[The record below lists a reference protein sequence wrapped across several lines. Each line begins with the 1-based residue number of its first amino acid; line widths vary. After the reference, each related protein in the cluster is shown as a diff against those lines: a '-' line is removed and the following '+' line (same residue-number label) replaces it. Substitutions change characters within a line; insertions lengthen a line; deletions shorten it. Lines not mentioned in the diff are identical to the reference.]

1 MRVSAVVPVK
11 NEERSIGRLLDALL
25 NQTRRPDEIV
35 VVDGGSSD
43 RTADI
48 VRAYVAGGHA
58 VRLIR
63 TDHAYPGQARNIGVA
78 LSKGEVIAFWDGGMV
93 PRPDTLERLV
103 HPILKGTA
111 DLVHGRLVTEPAGF
125 ADRCFMLALLPA
137 WNAVQNGFRFNAHP
151 IANTALRR
159 SVWEAAGGFPPWRA
173 GEDQAFR
180 EKVAACG
187 ARIAYEPEAVTV
199 MRPGESFSQLLRK
212 LVVYSRHNLL
222 AGRGRLWH
230 HGLARI
236 YLVTLAVA
244 GLLAVKGLPF
254 GVVFPSLIAF
264 QATARVFRSAWAKR
278 GFLPFSPWS
287 PSVFMGSWLLLL
299 GADLATMAGAIAWLL
314 GDRMSLAPT
323 QFHEPRV
330 LESLPE
336 EGT

>member
-25 NQTRRPDEIV
+25 NQTHRPDEIV

-78 LSKGEVIAFWDGGMV
+78 LSNGEVIAFWDGGMV

-111 DLVHGRLVTEPAGF
+111 DFVHGRLVIEPAGF

-137 WNAVQNGFRFNAHP
+137 WNAVQNGFRFNAPP

-159 SVWEAAGGFPPWRA
+159 SVWEAVGGFPPWRA

-199 MRPGESFSQLLRK
+199 FHPDESFSGLLRK
-212 LVVYSRHNLL
+212 LAVYSRHNLL
-222 AGRGRLWH
+222 AGRGHLWH
-230 HGLARI
+230 RGLAR
-236 YLVTLAVA
+236 THLAAFVLA
-244 GLLAVKGLPF
+244 GLLALAGIPLGF
-254 GVVFPSLIAF
+254 ALSGSLAIE
-264 QATARVFRSAWAKR
+264 TTVRVFRRAWQKR
-278 GFLPFSPWS
+278 AFLPFSPWS
-287 PSVFMGSWLLLL
+287 PSVFLGSWLLLL
-299 GADLATMAGAIAWLL
+299 GADLATVIGAIVWFF
-314 GDRMSLAPT
+314 GDRLRLAPT
-323 QFHEPRV
+323 AFYEPRV

-336 EGT
+336 EGA

>member
-35 VVDGGSSD
+35 VVDGGSTD

-48 VRAYVAGGHA
+48 VRTYIAEGYP

-103 HPILKGTA
+103 QPILKGTA
-111 DLVHGRLVTEPAGF
+111 DFVHGRLVIEPAGF

-151 IANTALRR
+151 VANTALRR
-159 SVWEAAGGFPPWRA
+159 SLWAAAGGFPPWRA

-180 EKVAACG
+180 EGVAACG
-187 ARIAYEPEAVTV
+187 ARVTYEPEAVTV
-199 MRPGESFSQLLRK
+199 FRPDESFPRLLRK
-212 LVVYSRHNLL
+212 LAVYSRHNLL

-230 HGLARI
+230 RGLARSH
-236 YLVTLAVA
+236 LGAFVLA
-244 GLLAVKGLPF
+244 GLLVLA
-254 GVVFPSLIAF
+254 GVPLGVAFLSSLVLE
-264 QATARVFRSAWAKR
+264 TTVRVFRRAWQKR
-278 GFLPFSPWS
+278 DFLPFSPWS
-287 PSVFMGSWLLLL
+287 PPVFLGSWLLLL
-299 GADLATMAGAIAWLL
+299 GADLATVIGAIAWFL
-314 GDRMSLAPT
+314 GDRLHLAPT
-323 QFHEPRV
+323 QFREPRI

-336 EGT
+336 EGA